1 MPTDPAKDRLVVLVS
16 SGDPTSKYVR
26 RAGRLARDLKSSGQ
40 FADVFFSGWLKRGE
54 FDRNLELLND
64 AIGGGT
70 RFILYLSPF
79 GRSSYEE
86 FVARGRNA
94 AWKDEF
100 VVGARSLLGRKAK
113 GVYVVFHSE
122 MAGRNEVLCGD
133 FKKSSGCYDLSK
145 EFDRKV
151 FFTKLIGFRYSR
163 KNNRESS
170 ECGET
175 DNFL

>member
-1 MPTDPAKDRLVVLVS
+1 MPTDPEKDRLVVLVS
-16 SGDPTSKYVR
+16 SGDQSTDYIK
-26 RAGRLARDLKSSGQ
+26 RAGELARNLKSSGR

-54 FDRNLELLND
+54 FDKNTELLND

-100 VVGARSLLGRKAK
+100 VVGARSLLGSDGRGGRK
-113 GVYVVFHSE
+113 VYVVFNLE
-122 MAGRNEVLCGD
+122 EGKEVLFGD
-133 FKKSSGCYDLSK
+133 FKKCACYDLYK
-145 EFDRKV
+145 DRKM
-151 FFTKLIGFRYSR
+151 FFTKLIGFRYS
-163 KNNRESS
+163 KKKMVLCDE
-170 ECGET
+170 GAA
-175 DNFL
+175 LV